1 MTMRV
6 PRKNV
11 RTFFAIHFYMWAII
25 GAVGAMNALQTA
37 PVDDSRIA
45 LCVVVIVAGIG
56 LGTLLIR
63 RPRL

>member
-1 MTMRV
+1 MRV
-6 PRKNV
+6 PRKNL
-11 RTFFAIHFYMWAII
+11 RTFFAIHFYMWAVV
-25 GAVGAMNALQTA
+25 GAVGILNAMRTA

-56 LGTLLIR
+56 LGSMLIR